1 MSNDQDELTI
11 ILEKLDKA
19 DADRAKILNDL
30 DTLSKTIAENHLK
43 IIQLENRV
51 DRLDA
56 AVDESY
62 PIAIK
67 HNKLEKRV
75 GSLEASI
82 RWVSILLIL
91 VFLLLNTFLF
101 VFIK

>member
-1 MSNDQDELTI
+1 MSNDQCELTI

-30 DTLSKTIAENHLK
+30 DTLSKTIAENRLK

-62 PIAIK
+62 PIAIE

-75 GSLEASI
+75 GSLETSI
-82 RWVSILLIL
+82 RWVSILLVL